1 MSLVQLEPRI
11 DASALEGE
19 LRQQLTGEVRFDPM
33 SRALYSTD
41 ASVYKI
47 RPRGVVIPKTRE
59 DIIRTVAI
67 CARLRC
73 PITMRGGG
81 TSQAGQAIG
90 EGIQVDTSKYYNHVL
105 EVNAE
110 ERWARVE
117 PGIVLDELNAQL
129 APLGLRFAPDIST
142 ASRATIG
149 GMMANNSCGAR
160 SVLYGKTIDHVLE
173 QTVVLADTSIVQ
185 FREISRSAIPTG
197 NSLEAACYSTVLR
210 LAREH
215 AAEIDRRY
223 PKILRRVMGYN
234 LDEFLDPSKPV
245 NLARIMVGSEG
256 TLGVVLEAK
265 LRLVPLPK
273 AKAVMVI
280 SFADLLEALAAAP
293 VILRHSPSA
302 VEVMDK
308 SILDN
313 TRQN

>member
-19 LRQQLTGEVRFDPM
+19 LRKQLEGEVRFDAL
-33 SRALYSTD
+33 SLALYSTD

-47 RPRGVVIPKTRE
+47 RPLGVVIPKTRE
-59 DIIRTVAI
+59 DIIRTVEI
-67 CARLRC
+67 CGRFRC

-90 EGIQVDTSKYYNHVL
+90 EGIQVDTSKYYNRVL
-105 EVNAE
+105 EVNAA

-117 PGIVLDELNAQL
+117 PGIVLDELNAQM

-173 QTVVLADTSIVQ
+173 QTVALSDGSVAH
-185 FREISRSAIPTG
+185 FREMPRSEAPTG
-197 NSLEAACYSTVLR
+197 DTLEAACYCAVLK
-210 LAREH
+210 LAAEH

-223 PKILRRVMGYN
+223 PKILRRVGGYN
-234 LDEFLDPSKPV
+234 LDEFTDT
-245 NLARIMVGSEG
+245 A
-256 TLGVVLEAK
+256 
-265 LRLVPLPK
+265 
-273 AKAVMVI
+273 
-280 SFADLLEALAAAP
+280 
-293 VILRHSPSA
+293 
-302 VEVMDK
+302 
-308 SILDN
+308 
-313 TRQN
+313 